1 MQVIELRLE
10 DPYLYHRDCAVVP
23 ITREDTLVCTELY
36 EKEEIAQIEQETNV
50 IDVSA
55 DLCYSG
61 LTNSV
66 RLANTLLNA
75 SHIHSL
81 KAGTDEYREELAKN
95 RKLEDIASELALE
108 VSFFN
113 LSEYQK
119 GGALLSCMVMHLNR
133 YSYAFRLV

>member
-1 MQVIELRLE
+1 MGHGRHLARFI
-10 DPYLYHRDCAVVP
+10 RD
-23 ITREDTLVCTELY
+23 
-36 EKEEIAQIEQETNV
+36 TNV
-50 IDVSA
+50 IDVSVVECLA
-55 DLCYSG
+55 GIC
-61 LTNSV
+61 NSV
-66 RLANTLLNA
+66 RLANSILNA

-81 KAGTDEYREELAKN
+81 KAGTDEYREEVAQN
-95 RKLEDIASELALE
+95 RKLEDVAAELALE